1 MLIKPIKTNSDYR
14 FSQVLN
20 AVPAIDYFSP
30 TVYPHIQIKFKKT
43 QREYE
48 RTKQI
53 EKENVRLLQRLTAI
67 MNTKPV
73 ENFWKSPR
81 PNFLNRVYIDYPKKV
96 NSLRNETP
104 TNTRTLS
111 EIRKGAS
118 ANRCDTCNGKQLM
131 KKNKVNL

>member
-1 MLIKPIKTNSDYR
+1 M
-14 FSQVLN
+14 LN

-104 TNTRTLS
+104 TNTRPLS